1 MSMTRFSIIITSYNQ
16 REFIEDAVDSALS
29 LRNAEREIIVVDD
42 ASTDGSKE
50 ILRQYGNA
58 IRLVC
63 RETNGKCSVARNC
76 GAALA
81 RGEYLV
87 FLGGDDVFLPWAL
100 DVYEQIVEAKNPQI
114 SIASLRHFK
123 GTLPAPQAGHGPRT
137 IRIIEY
143 ADYLREDRTAASSAS
158 AMVIERWAFERV
170 GGAEDIWP
178 MADHDFALKL
188 GDCGRMVLILTPPT
202 TLYRVHAQNTVHNV
216 PAYLPSVQA
225 VIRKERLGKCPG
237 VISAASS
244 GGP

>member
-1 MSMTRFSIIITSYNQ
+1 
-16 REFIEDAVDSALS
+16 
-29 LRNAEREIIVVDD
+29 
-42 ASTDGSKE
+42 
-50 ILRQYGNA
+50 
-58 IRLVC
+58 
-63 RETNGKCSVARNC
+63 
-76 GAALA
+76 
-81 RGEYLV
+81 
-87 FLGGDDVFLPWAL
+87 L
-100 DVYEQIVEAKNPQI
+100 DVYEQIVEAKNPKM

-158 AMVIERWAFERV
+158 AMVIERRAFERV
-170 GGAEDIWP
+170 GGGPEDIWP

-188 GDCGRMVLILTPPT
+188 GDCGRMVLILTPLT

-225 VIRKERLGKCPG
+225 VIRKEPLGKYPG